1 MKYAGAYLHG
11 QENFAAKRGFI
22 INPAA
27 VLAAGLVLF
36 WGTAAILLWRFF

>member
-36 WGTAAILLWRFF
+36 WGTAAILLWHFL

>member
-1 MKYAGAYLHG
+1 MKYAGAYLDG
-11 QENFAAKRGFI
+11 RDNFAAKRGFI
-22 INPAA
+22 INPAG